1 MFVWH
6 FLDHFYICKKNIC
19 YVLLTKFT
27 LEILCHRTTHETES
41 KDSLKNS
48 SSAEQQSYS
57 NPIREEYDLKSAKF
71 SETSEEKRAK
81 LREIEVYLNSY

>member
-1 MFVWH
+1 MFFWP
-6 FLDHFYICKKNIC
+6 
-19 YVLLTKFT
+19 FT
-27 LEILCHRTTHETES
+27 FKTFCHRTTHETES

-57 NPIREEYDLKSAKF
+57 NPIREEYDLKSAKY

-81 LREIEVYLNSY
+81 LREIEVHLNAQWTNLTFYIFGNYT